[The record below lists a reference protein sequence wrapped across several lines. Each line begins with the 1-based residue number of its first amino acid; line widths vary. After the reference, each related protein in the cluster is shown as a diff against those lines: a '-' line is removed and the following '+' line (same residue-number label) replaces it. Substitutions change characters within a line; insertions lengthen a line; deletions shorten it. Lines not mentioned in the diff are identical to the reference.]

1 MRLRGTNRNFRRV
14 SPRVPFNPRKLFR
27 NSEQGVHYD
36 PSDLSTL
43 FQDSAGTTPV
53 TAVEQPVGLMLDKR
67 LGLVLGA
74 NQVLNGDFS
83 AGTTNW
89 ITGSGVSISG
99 GAASSNG
106 ALTIANENLLTQ
118 DLFSTAEKLFEC
130 RATVTRL
137 SGGFHFRP
145 GGVNSAV
152 VAESG
157 EIVRRVSAGAANA
170 FRIVTAA
177 GGFVG
182 TIDNI
187 SVRELPGNHAFQT
200 TAIDRPIL
208 RNRYNLLTK
217 TEQFADAAWVK
228 SNATVTSNATTAPG
242 GATTAHLI
250 TENTANG
257 EHVAA
262 VNYGTSVFAIS
273 LACYMK
279 AGTGRYG
286 LIRFAA
292 NGVIYENAIFD
303 LQAGVVHSAGVNITA
318 SIHNIGNGWYKCV
331 ASGTKGSGAFIV
343 VGLSN
348 GVTNTYTGDG
358 TSGIYIW
365 GASLV
370 PADQASLPYQRVN
383 TATDYDSD
391 PSKFPVYLSANG
403 VNTWMQTNNID
414 FTATDKVT
422 VFAGVRKLSDSPIGL
437 VTELSAAAG
446 VSNPGS
452 LWIAVPFAT
461 GASSNFAFNSVGT
474 VQGTVSSAPI
484 MAPITNVLTCIGNIS
499 GDQAILRVNG
509 TQAAVSTADQGTG
522 NYGNYPLYLFRRG
535 GTSLPFNGNFYGLLI
550 RGALTS
556 DPDTLKMEKWLSFKT
571 GVQL

>member
-27 NSEQGVHYD
+27 NGEQGVHYD
-36 PSDLSTL
+36 PSDFSTL

-67 LGLVLGA
+67 LVLGPE
-74 NQVLNGDFS
+74 LKG
-83 AGTTNW
+83 AGTVFSLGT
-89 ITGSGVSISG
+89 S
-99 GAASSNG
+99 
-106 ALTIANENLLTQ
+106 TIANYNTTTGQ
-118 DLFSTAEKLFEC
+118 GSAWRIDASNQ
-130 RATVTRL
+130 
-137 SGGFHFRP
+137 SGVQF
-145 GGVNSAV
+145 
-152 VAESG
+152 
-157 EIVRRVSAGAANA
+157 
-170 FRIVTAA
+170 AA
-177 GGFVG
+177 GIGVFHTLTITVHSGSINIRNGRIDG
-182 TIDNI
+182 TIWAIVNPGTTTVRVQGGGTGLI
-187 SVRELPGNHAFQT
+187 SITSGVGGESAFTLTSIKETPGNHAFQS

-217 TEQFADAAWVK
+217 TEQFDDVAWVK
-228 SNATVTSNATTAPG
+228 SNATVTANATTAPD
-242 GATTAHLI
+242 GATTAYLI

-273 LACYMK
+273 LSCYMK

-303 LQAGVVHSAGVNITA
+303 LQAGVVHRAGVNITA
-318 SIHNIGNGWYKCV
+318 SIQNIGNGWYKCV

-370 PADQASLPYQRVN
+370 PADQAHLPYQRVN

-391 PSKFPVYLSANG
+391 PSKFPLYLAANG
-403 VNTWMQTNNID
+403 VNTGMQTNNID
-414 FTATDKVT
+414 FSATDKVT
-422 VFAGVRKLSDSPIGL
+422 VFAGVRKLSDAATGI
-437 VTELSAAAG
+437 VCELSSSFDANAGSFFLTAPHSAG
-446 VSNPGS
+446 VANLGWRSRGTLTSTTVTPSGITS
-452 LWIAVPFAT
+452 PYSVVLT
-461 GASSNFAFNSVGT
+461 GAGSISSDVSLLRANGSQVGQST
-474 VQGTVSSAPI
+474 V
-484 MAPITNVLTCIGNIS
+484 
-499 GDQAILRVNG
+499 
-509 TQAAVSTADQGTG
+509 DQGTG
-522 NYGNYPLYLFRRG
+522 NYGNYPLYLFRRA